1 MALMKNSQPNK
12 YAGISLIVSLIALVA
27 TALIGLVKGAMALG
41 LFTPENPDTINLAL
55 TISASLTVLGLA
67 VYTMLAPDTVRQFL
81 SGRQARYGSNAIL
94 MALAFAGFVI
104 VANYLAMNNPKI
116 LADLTEDKANTL
128 APEMITALKSL
139 PEKMTATAF
148 FSQNPKDSAQ
158 QLLENMKSNSQGNF
172 DYRFV
177 DPVANPLEAK
187 TYGVTG
193 DGKIVLEMS
202 GRREIAAYADEAE
215 ILRAMNRVLNPENR
229 TVYFLIGHGERDTN
243 GNSQESMSR
252 AREILENKNYTVKTL
267 NLSAENAVPADALAV
282 IIAGP
287 SKPVSKNEVSLLN
300 DYVSRGGALVV
311 MEDPI
316 PMTDFG
322 DSPDPLADSLE
333 RVWGILLRNDIV
345 IDTNG
350 NPVTEAVAN
359 MYNPDHPIT
368 RSMNNIIA
376 KFPFARGIDLTAS
389 PEGVNQTVL
398 VQTVDQAWGE
408 TDFVKFEKDGQVGYN
423 NGVDFPGPVT
433 LVASGESTAG
443 NGRVV
448 VFGNSAFAT
457 DQTFDTYGNGDLFI
471 NAVDWAAGNENPVDI
486 TIRPTTQR
494 NFNPPGQ
501 IPWIAIILGSVC
513 IIPSL
518 VLAAGIAAWIARRRR
533 G

>member
-1 MALMKNSQPNK
+1 
-12 YAGISLIVSLIALVA
+12 
-27 TALIGLVKGAMALG
+27 
-41 LFTPENPDTINLAL
+41 
-55 TISASLTVLGLA
+55 
-67 VYTMLAPDTVRQFL
+67 
-81 SGRQARYGSNAIL
+81 
-94 MALAFAGFVI
+94 
-104 VANYLAMNNPKI
+104 
-116 LADLTEDKANTL
+116 
-128 APEMITALKSL
+128 
-139 PEKMTATAF
+139 
-148 FSQNPKDSAQ
+148 
-158 QLLENMKSNSQGNF
+158 
-172 DYRFV
+172 
-177 DPVANPLEAK
+177 
-187 TYGVTG
+187 
-193 DGKIVLEMS
+193 
-202 GRREIAAYADEAE
+202 
-215 ILRAMNRVLNPENR
+215 
-229 TVYFLIGHGERDTN
+229 
-243 GNSQESMSR
+243 MSR
-252 AREILENKNYTVKTL
+252 AREILESKNYTVKTL

-287 SKPVSKNEVSLLN
+287 SKPVSKNEDSLLN

-333 RVWGILLRNDIV
+333 RVWGILLQNDIV

-368 RSMNNIIA
+368 RSMNNIIT

-398 VQTVDQAWGE
+398 VQTVDQSWGE
-408 TDFVKFEKDGQVGYN
+408 TDFVKFEKDGQVGYD

-433 LVASGESTAG
+433 LAASGESAAG

-494 NFNPPGQ
+494 TFNPPGQ
-501 IPWIAIILGSVC
+501 VTWLAIILGSVC
-513 IIPSL
+513 IIPIL